1 MTLEEYE
8 KFFGGLRKVDDTIAL
23 NKVDYDEVPK
33 IRKGTEQNGGVMGKN
48 DKWVQE
54 KELQRILALE
64 YVKEYCKKNGLS
76 IEKLKKQKFE
86 FSYNECGF
94 FQRSNIKAEGLF
106 NDKATMPRL
115 TLLIRN
121 SDGNLI
127 IEETEYTK
135 KYLKEDIDSMKW
147 DADEEISYE

>member
-1 MTLEEYE
+1 
-8 KFFGGLRKVDDTIAL
+8 
-23 NKVDYDEVPK
+23 
-33 IRKGTEQNGGVMGKN
+33 
-48 DKWVQE
+48 
-54 KELQRILALE
+54 
-64 YVKEYCKKNGLS
+64 
-76 IEKLKKQKFE
+76 
-86 FSYNECGF
+86 
-94 FQRSNIKAEGLF
+94 
-106 NDKATMPRL
+106 MPRL